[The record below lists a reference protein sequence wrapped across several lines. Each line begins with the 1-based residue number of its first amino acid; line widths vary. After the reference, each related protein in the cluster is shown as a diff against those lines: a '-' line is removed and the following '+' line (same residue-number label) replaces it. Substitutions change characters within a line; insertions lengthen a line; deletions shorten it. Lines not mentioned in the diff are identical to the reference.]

1 MSADQPTPNYPT
13 ERYEQPARLRRNCQG
28 SIMKLKKTEK
38 LPLPFLILHYRKSTQ
53 RAQGCPRGSAVPV
66 RQPFLAPLS
75 KGFNPSHLNQVSKRP
90 GRLDEI
96 LNLLEK
102 ATKRTQ
108 KILDDNKNAASAQI
122 EAYEKVLRS
131 KESSE
136 AQRVKAT
143 LGRKIEYDRLEGLS
157 SQLSLL
163 YILQMFAFKV
173 KIIQI
178 SVDNVKEQLAK
189 SGFLDKTKDIDDIK
203 KNIDTLTI
211 LLEAQYEA
219 MKQLGENRENLA
231 YVT

>member
-1 MSADQPTPNYPT
+1 
-13 ERYEQPARLRRNCQG
+13 
-28 SIMKLKKTEK
+28 
-38 LPLPFLILHYRKSTQ
+38 
-53 RAQGCPRGSAVPV
+53 
-66 RQPFLAPLS
+66 
-75 KGFNPSHLNQVSKRP
+75 
-90 GRLDEI
+90 LDEI

-108 KILDDNKNAASAQI
+108 KALEENKRSSSVQI
-122 EAYEKVLRS
+122 EAYEKVLKSR
-131 KESSE
+131 ESSE

-173 KIIQI
+173 KILQI

-219 MKQLGENRENLA
+219 LKQIGENRENLS
-231 YVT
+231 YVS

>member
-1 MSADQPTPNYPT
+1 M
-13 ERYEQPARLRRNCQG
+13 
-28 SIMKLKKTEK
+28 
-38 LPLPFLILHYRKSTQ
+38 
-53 RAQGCPRGSAVPV
+53 
-66 RQPFLAPLS
+66 
-75 KGFNPSHLNQVSKRP
+75 
-90 GRLDEI
+90 DEI

-108 KILDDNKNAASAQI
+108 KTLDENKHAASIQI
-122 EAYEKVLRS
+122 EALERVLKS
-131 KESSE
+131 KESTE

-173 KIIQI
+173 KILQI
-178 SVDNVKEQLAK
+178 SVDNIKEQLAK
-189 SGFLDKTKDIDDIK
+189 SGFLNKTKDIEDIK

-219 MKQLGENRENLA
+219 MKQIGESRENLS
-231 YVT
+231 YVS